1 MANIMLII
9 FNNLQIFLMN
19 LSMAF
24 MVLTV
29 FLIVIQRNPVFAVF
43 SFVLTA
49 LSTFSF
55 LILIGAEFF
64 ALLIL
69 IIYTGVITVLFLFTV
84 IMYNLRE
91 VNINLRNIFFNPI
104 LLLVGIK
111 MYWASTICINLLR
124 FIVTQDVHVED
135 DGVYTLDVTNF
146 VELFNE
152 HYILFLFS
160 GLILFI
166 AIIGSIVITS
176 PFHEASLK

>member
-111 MYWASTICINLLR
+111 MY
-124 FIVTQDVHVED
+124 
-135 DGVYTLDVTNF
+135 
-146 VELFNE
+146 
-152 HYILFLFS
+152 
-160 GLILFI
+160 
-166 AIIGSIVITS
+166 
-176 PFHEASLK
+176 